1 MYKTIFYGH
10 NISVLKYIRINL
22 EQEIFDCSLVVYF
35 MSKGVACQTEM
46 FNESSFHQNKIE
58 RWWLENYHLKSI
70 ILPQLKEPHLS
81 PSLSFLF
88 NKTLEKVSISWIIE
102 VDSVTRLV
110 KDGVLKA
117 IQWKLARYQH
127 RFHEYRYE
135 WNSWFMH
142 IFLNGLQAY
151 MIRQTGTQR
160 MNVHPII
167 GLIFRFIVPSEL

>member
-1 MYKTIFYGH
+1 MLQVRPK
-10 NISVLKYIRINL
+10 
-22 EQEIFDCSLVVYF
+22 C
-35 MSKGVACQTEM
+35 C
-46 FNESSFHQNKIE
+46 NESSFHQNKIE

-70 ILPQLKEPHLS
+70 ILSHLKESHLS

-88 NKTLEKVSISWIIE
+88 NKTLENVNISWIIE

-135 WNSWFMH
+135 WNSGFMH

-151 MIRQTGTQR
+151 MIRQR
-160 MNVHPII
+160 MKDECSSNNRINIPFHCTKWT
-167 GLIFRFIVPSEL
+167 LIKFTHWMTSNWSSAYCTNINPKHVWALWVTCSNL